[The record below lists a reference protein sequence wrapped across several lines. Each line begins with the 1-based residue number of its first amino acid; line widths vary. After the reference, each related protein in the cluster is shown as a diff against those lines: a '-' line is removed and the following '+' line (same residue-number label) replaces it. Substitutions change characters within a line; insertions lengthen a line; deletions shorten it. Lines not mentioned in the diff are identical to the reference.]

1 MPSIRHSLSAVLAVE
16 RKRSSK
22 RFRRGM
28 YSGGVTYRPRH
39 EQAGHALHS
48 STHDS
53 FVSAMEFF
61 LLPPHPSY
69 RARSL
74 LVTLSEVSQNVGQDA
89 TMSIVVSL
97 TGRID
102 TQTRIEGNG
111 GTVFAQGFD
120 RQNLRGYALIQ
131 FGDTVD

>member
-28 YSGGVTYRPRH
+28 YSGGVTNRPCH

-48 STHDS
+48 STHD

-61 LLPPHPSY
+61 LVSPHPSY
-69 RARSL
+69 RACSL
-74 LVTLSEVSQNVGQDA
+74 LVTLSEAPQNVLQDA
-89 TMSIVVSL
+89 TVSVVVSL

-120 RQNLRGYALIQ
+120 RQSLRGYALIQ
-131 FGDTVD
+131 SGDTVD